1 MITNQNA
8 HDDITEQF
16 RYFKANKSARFT
28 RLLFS
33 DDLIEHYFEQNEQI
47 PPTTVLDRLGTLIL
61 QDELADKHP
70 DKMSREE
77 FPMLSE
83 RQRDTRQRR
92 ESSLMAAADLAVDGR
107 DYRTRNRDSVRKYRE
122 TFGI

>member
-1 MITNQNA
+1 MLNTEA

-47 PPTTVLDRLGTLIL
+47 PPTTVLDRLATLIL
-61 QDELADKHP
+61 QDELSDKRRN
-70 DKMSREE
+70 KMSREE
-77 FPMLSE
+77 YPLLSS
-83 RQRDTRQRR
+83 RQQDSRHKQET
-92 ESSLMAAADLAVDGR
+92 SMMAAVDFASDGQ
-107 DYRTRNRDSVRKYRE
+107 DYREDNRDSKRKYRE